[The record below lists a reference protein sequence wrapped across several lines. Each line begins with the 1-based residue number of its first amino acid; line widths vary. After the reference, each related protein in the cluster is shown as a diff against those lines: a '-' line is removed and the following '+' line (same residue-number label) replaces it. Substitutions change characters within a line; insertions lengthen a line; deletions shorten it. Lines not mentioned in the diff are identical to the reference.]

1 MNQGVRN
8 PLIHAPNS
16 AASREEMALFMN
28 GGDVVEAFPLS
39 RFRIQIA
46 GVLSKGI
53 DCVIFEFQKQIMMIC
68 KINFLKLFLFIN
80 C

>member
-8 PLIHAPNS
+8 PFIHAPRS

-28 GGDVVEAFPLS
+28 GGDVVEAFPMS

-46 GVLSKGI
+46 GVLSKCI
-53 DCVIFEFQKQIMMIC
+53 DCVIFELF
-68 KINFLKLFLFIN
+68 NFRFARSLQTIEII
-80 C
+80 